1 MGLKYPQECSYKR
14 EAEGCLMQSRRQ
26 NDGVERDLK
35 MLALKTVMM
44 WPQAK
49 ECWQPPAVG
58 RVKILHESL
67 WR

>member
-1 MGLKYPQECSYKR
+1 MT
-14 EAEGCLMQSRRQ
+14 QSRRQ

-35 MLALKTVMM
+35 MLALKTVMI